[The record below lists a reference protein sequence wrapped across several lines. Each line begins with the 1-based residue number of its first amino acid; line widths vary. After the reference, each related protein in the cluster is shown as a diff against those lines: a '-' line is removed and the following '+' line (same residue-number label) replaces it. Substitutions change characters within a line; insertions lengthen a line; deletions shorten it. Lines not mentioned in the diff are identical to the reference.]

1 MEYDFEDP
9 NFDFAGNAEIIAQRL
24 RRAREMQNV
33 EAPNGVSAPG
43 VFAMSRPDIGGAIQ
57 RGVGRYEQAQ
67 AEQARGSMNT
77 EQLRRYD
84 ELSRG
89 LNEMKPIDYSN
100 PDEAVLENSRKQA
113 LAAQMAKLNL
123 PQAQKAAEIYL
134 NKGAAFPETIAKM
147 KMEQIERGEQNAL
160 KLAEIEAQKRRD
172 EEFKRWQTT
181 QQDDTKRFV
190 AGLTASSRENKPD
203 MRFVDTVDADGNP
216 VKQVVDMSTVKPG
229 DTFGKPPAKGASAQ
243 KEKALTA
250 TTTLLDTVNLGLGL
264 VDKSS
269 GAYSVIPQAIR
280 QHFTDPAT
288 KVADAV
294 IGKLSAEEAHTLYG
308 AAFTGVEMGRA
319 NQFLPSNSDTNETKR
334 WKMEQMKILLEKK
347 QAMLNGKPDPYPDLH
362 KDILEPLMKG
372 ESPVARTAGAGTQQT
387 SGKIGSTG
395 GGAKASSA
403 DTASFEAYYN
413 SLAPGTR
420 YITPDGRPKIKGQK

>member
-9 NFDFAGNAEIIAQRL
+9 NFDFAGNAEIIAAKL
-24 RRAREMQNV
+24 RKAREMQNA
-33 EAPNGVSAPG
+33 EAPQGVSAPG

-67 AEQARGSMNT
+67 AEQARGTMNT

-160 KLAEIEAQKRRD
+160 KLAEIADQKRRD
-172 EEFKRWQTT
+172 EEFKRWQVA

-203 MRFVDTVDADGNP
+203 MRFVDTVDENGNP

-229 DTFGKPPAKGASAQ
+229 DVFGKPSKTPKGGDPTKNAAEVLEILKQADPLIGGSTAS
-243 KEKALTA
+243 
-250 TTTLLDTVNLGLGL
+250 GLGNL
-264 VDKSS
+264 VDT
-269 GAYSVIPQAIR
+269 GMG
-280 QHFTDPAT
+280 FF
-288 KVADAV
+288 
-294 IGKLSAEEAHTLYG
+294 GK
-308 AAFTGVEMGRA
+308 
-319 NQFLPSNSDTNETKR
+319 
-334 WKMEQMKILLEKK
+334 
-347 QAMLNGKPDPYPDLH
+347 
-362 KDILEPLMKG
+362 
-372 ESPVARTAGAGTQQT
+372 
-387 SGKIGSTG
+387 STG
-395 GGAKASSA
+395 GADKAAQLRSLGGILVSKMPRMEGPQSDKDVALYKEMAGRIGDPNVPTSQKRAAAETIRELNSRYAGVEYTPGGSTSSSPDVVGAPSVTK
-403 DTASFEAYYN
+403 TYGGVTYVKK
-413 SLAPGTR
+413 PGT
-420 YITPDGRPKIKGQK
+420 TGKNKSDWVPQ